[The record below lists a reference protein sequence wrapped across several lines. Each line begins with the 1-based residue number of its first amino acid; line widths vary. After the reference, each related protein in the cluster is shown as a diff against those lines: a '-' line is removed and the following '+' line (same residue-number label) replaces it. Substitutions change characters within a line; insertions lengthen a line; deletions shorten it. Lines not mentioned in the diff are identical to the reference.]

1 MQVYVRAQV
10 TLYEA
15 RGDYQLNVDYMEPA
29 GLGNLQLQFE
39 QLKQKL
45 ATEGLF
51 SAERKRPLPTRP
63 LKVGVVTSP
72 TGAAI
77 RDVLTVMK
85 RRSPMTE
92 VIIYPCQVQGK
103 QAHFTIIEA
112 LKTANRRKE
121 VDVLLLTR
129 GGGSLEDLWCFN
141 EEALAYTIAQSELPV
156 ISAVGHEVDFTISD
170 FVADHRAATPSA
182 GAEILTQDQQQL
194 RQQLDSIEIYLH
206 QSLNRR
212 LDQWQSRLS
221 LLTIRLTD
229 PEPLLANYQSD
240 LRHFAQS
247 LSAQLNQL
255 LNQKAHLLQEARL
268 TLQQQHPENRLLR
281 VESHYQT
288 LKQRLQRATQ
298 ILLKDKQQLL
308 ATTAQQLHLVSPLAT
323 LERGYSIT
331 LKDLTLVRSTDQ
343 LRIGDTLTTR
353 LSNGEVISEVIQIE
367 S

>member
-1 MQVYVRAQV
+1 
-10 TLYEA
+10 
-15 RGDYQLNVDYMEPA
+15 
-29 GLGNLQLQFE
+29 
-39 QLKQKL
+39 
-45 ATEGLF
+45 
-51 SAERKRPLPTRP
+51 
-63 LKVGVVTSP
+63 
-72 TGAAI
+72 
-77 RDVLTVMK
+77 
-85 RRSPMTE
+85 
-92 VIIYPCQVQGK
+92 
-103 QAHFTIIEA
+103 
-112 LKTANRRKE
+112 
-121 VDVLLLTR
+121 
-129 GGGSLEDLWCFN
+129 
-141 EEALAYTIAQSELPV
+141 
-156 ISAVGHEVDFTISD
+156 
-170 FVADHRAATPSA
+170 
-182 GAEILTQDQQQL
+182 
-194 RQQLDSIEIYLH
+194 LDSIEIYLH